1 MILVCPECGM
11 EVRHWHNQCGCC
23 GISLDS
29 PMGRP
34 VLVNPP
40 LGLLHSIVDKVF
52 AEHSRNA

>member
-1 MILVCPECGM
+1 M
-11 EVRHWHNQCGCC
+11 EVRHWQNQCGCC